1 LGTSYFVLVNILVI
15 GSGGREHALSW
26 KLSQSSKV
34 ETVFTAPGNG
44 GTENNIPID
53 VNDLDGLAE
62 FAQKNNCFTVVG
74 PEDPLAAG
82 IVDKFNELDLKV
94 FGPSQAAAQ
103 LESSKIWAKNFMKRN
118 NIPTARF
125 EIFDDPQKA
134 EEHVKSI
141 DYNVVVKADGLAAG
155 KGVIVCN
162 SDDEAISAIQT
173 ILVKKTFGDAGNKI
187 IIEERIDGIE
197 ASYIALSDG
206 NIALP
211 MASSQDHKRIFDD
224 DKGPNTGGMGAYSP
238 TPIVTDILAKKIQE
252 EVIEK
257 TIHAMKNEGISFKG
271 FLYAGIMIKDDV
283 PYVLEYNVRMGDPE
297 CQPITMRMNFDLYDY
312 FVASVDGTLSSMPS
326 LSWKDQ
332 FAVCVVLASNGY
344 PGSYP
349 TNDEITGFDSISN
362 DTNVFHA
369 GTKKSDGKIFSNGG
383 RVLGVTSLGDSLAS
397 AISSAYS
404 AIEKIVWSSKYCRK
418 DIGKKGL
425 SYFWVWNILSSVII
439 QFMFMSCSDFG
450 IFLIICFS
458 NTSEIV
464 IVSFFAKNLS

>member
-1 LGTSYFVLVNILVI
+1 MVNVLVI

-34 ETVFTAPGNG
+34 ESVYTAPGNG
-44 GTENNIPID
+44 GTKNNIALD
-53 VNDLDGLAE
+53 VNDLDALAE

-82 IVDKFNELDLKV
+82 IVDKFNKLNLKV

-141 DYNVVVKADGLAAG
+141 DYDVVVKADGLAAG

-162 SDDEAISAIQT
+162 GNDEAISAIQT

-206 NIALP
+206 NVALP

-238 TPIVTDILAKKIQE
+238 TPIITNDLAKKIQE

-257 TIHAMKNEGISFKG
+257 TIHAMKNEGIFFKG
-271 FLYAGIMIKDDV
+271 FLYAGIMIKDDK

-312 FVASVDGTLSSMPS
+312 FVASVDGTLSSLPS

-332 FAVCVVLASNGY
+332 FAVCVVLASDGY
-344 PGSYP
+344 PGSYS
-349 TNDEITGFDSISN
+349 TNDEITGFDSIPN
-362 DTNVFHA
+362 DTTVFHA
-369 GTKKSDGKIFSNGG
+369 GTKKSDGKILSNGG
-383 RVLGVTSLGDSLAS
+383 RVLGVTSLGDSLES
-397 AISSAYS
+397 AIDNAYL
-404 AIEKIVWSSKYCRK
+404 AIEKISWSNKFCRT

-425 SYFWVWNILSSVII
+425 SYF
-439 QFMFMSCSDFG
+439 
-450 IFLIICFS
+450 
-458 NTSEIV
+458 
-464 IVSFFAKNLS
+464 

>member
-1 LGTSYFVLVNILVI
+1 MVNVLVI

-44 GTENNIPID
+44 GTENNVPLD
-53 VNDLDGLAE
+53 VNDLDGLAK

-82 IVDKFNELDLKV
+82 IVDKFNELNLQV
-94 FGPSQAAAQ
+94 FGPSKKAAQ

-134 EEHVKSI
+134 QKYVESL
-141 DYNVVVKADGLAAG
+141 DYDVVVKADGLAAG

-162 SDDEAISAIQT
+162 STDEAISAIQT
-173 ILVKKTFGDAGNKI
+173 ILVKKTFGDAGDKI

-206 NIALP
+206 NVALP
-211 MASSQDHKRIFDD
+211 MASSQDHKRIFDN

-238 TPIVTDILAKKIQE
+238 TPVITDVLAEKIQK

-257 TIHAMKNEGISFKG
+257 TIHAMKNEGISFTG
-271 FLYAGIMIKDDV
+271 FLYAGIMLKDGI

-312 FVASVDGTLSSMPS
+312 FVASVDGTLSSMPL
-326 LSWKDQ
+326 LSWKDKY
-332 FAVCVVLASNGY
+332 AVCVVLASDGY
-344 PGSYP
+344 PGNYS
-349 TNDEITGFDSISN
+349 TNDEITGFNSVSD
-362 DTNVFHA
+362 DTHVFHA
-369 GTKKSDGKIFSNGG
+369 GTKKSDGKILSNGG
-383 RVLGVTSLGDSLAS
+383 RVLGVTSLGDSLES
-397 AISSAYS
+397 AISNVYS
-404 AIEKIVWSSKYCRK
+404 DTEKIIWSKKYHRN

-425 SYFWVWNILSSVII
+425 SYF
-439 QFMFMSCSDFG
+439 
-450 IFLIICFS
+450 
-458 NTSEIV
+458 
-464 IVSFFAKNLS
+464 